1 MERVL
6 VDILGLSTNPAS
18 GGAYA
23 LILREV
29 EGNRRLP
36 IIIGQAEAQSIA
48 LEMEGIKPPRPLTH
62 DLMKNIIAA
71 FGAELTDVLI
81 DDLRDGTFYAKL
93 NIDNQSIDSRP
104 SDAIALA
111 VRYGAQI
118 FVATNVMDEAAFV
131 PEEEE
136 EEEKKEEGKGKQTP
150 STPKQQKTIPRDHE
164 SNPPRRNASAP
175 EAGHR
180 ERRLRESGIA
190 AGRHQTLGSQRL
202 ETVVNPRAIFDQ
214 SSPRVN
220 SPVPSNISCRS
231 LHVKKFTTSQ

>member
-1 MERVL
+1 LFGFSVSRFKGEVGVDRVL

-29 EGNRRLP
+29 QGNRRLP

-71 FGAELTDVLI
+71 FGAELTDVVI
-81 DDLRDGTFYAKL
+81 DELRDGTFFAKL
-93 NIDNQSIDSRP
+93 NIDNQQIDSRP

-111 VRYGAQI
+111 VRYGVQI
-118 FVATNVMDEAAFV
+118 FVAAPVMDEAAFV

-136 EEEKKEEGKGKQTP
+136 DDQPPAAAAKEQPKAKAKSTQAMGKKEKLEQFH
-150 STPKQQKTIPRDHE
+150 QQLK
-164 SNPPRRNASAP
+164 
-175 EAGHR
+175 EAI
-180 ERRLRESGIA
+180 EKEEYEKAARLRDEI
-190 AGRHQTLGSQRL
+190 RKL
-202 ETVVNPRAIFDQ
+202 EMSD
-214 SSPRVN
+214 
-220 SPVPSNISCRS
+220 
-231 LHVKKFTTSQ
+231 

>member
-1 MERVL
+1 VERVL

-93 NIDNQSIDSRP
+93 NIDNQLIDSRP

-136 EEEKKEEGKGKQTP
+136 DDEKKEEGKGKQP
-150 STPKQQKTIPRDHE
+150 AATPKQQKTPPENTKTTRLEEMHQQLKQAIEKEDYEKAASLRDE
-164 SNPPRRNASAP
+164 I
-175 EAGHR
+175 
-180 ERRLRESGIA
+180 RRLE
-190 AGRHQTLGSQRL
+190 
-202 ETVVNPRAIFDQ
+202 
-214 SSPRVN
+214 
-220 SPVPSNISCRS
+220 ISD
-231 LHVKKFTTSQ
+231 